1 MAGYYSVLAAGIS
14 KQGGCTPRWVN
25 CKTQC
30 SPSLRILLTRDVSAD
45 VASSTGTE
53 ILSGCLPVFKS
64 GSGTETTCES
74 PAAGPVKELLGV
86 TCIDLN
92 IIVEISTLRD
102 MSCWDAFWA
111 DVVSETEA
119 CATVS
124 LTQSELETLRGAV
137 SSDSVCGNM
146 HRDPPVSASVSY
158 DLDRSDCVSYEP
170 GQQSGARAL
179 SASVA
184 LAAAAVAFV

>member
-1 MAGYYSVLAAGIS
+1 MGAHGQGDLAGAMAGYYSVLAAGIS

-30 SPSLRILLTRDVSAD
+30 SPLPRMLLNRDVLAD

-74 PAAGPVKELLGV
+74 PGQGPIKELLGV

-92 IIVEISTLRD
+92 IIVEISTLRA
-102 MSCWDAFWA
+102 MSCWDDFWA

-124 LTQSELETLRGAV
+124 LTQSELETLRGTV
-137 SSDSVCGNM
+137 SSDSVCGSL
-146 HRDPPVSASVSY
+146 HIDKAGDKASGV
-158 DLDRSDCVSYEP
+158 LR
-170 GQQSGARAL
+170 ARAGLL
-179 SASVA
+179 SAV
-184 LAAAAVAFV
+184 AVAVGFLLYI

>member
-1 MAGYYSVLAAGIS
+1 
-14 KQGGCTPRWVN
+14 
-25 CKTQC
+25 
-30 SPSLRILLTRDVSAD
+30 
-45 VASSTGTE
+45 
-53 ILSGCLPVFKS
+53 
-64 GSGTETTCES
+64 
-74 PAAGPVKELLGV
+74 
-86 TCIDLN
+86 
-92 IIVEISTLRD
+92 

-146 HRDPPVSASVSY
+146 NLDPPVSASVSY
-158 DLDRSDCVSYEP
+158 DLDRSDCAP
-170 GQQSGARAL
+170 GQQSGAGAL